1 MCWGDNPFFLN
12 GLRGFPNTLTQR
24 FGKLRPPASCCGFL
38 TQPKSTGARVGDS
51 SVRLPQSG
59 APTVCGDCLQYPKS
73 MFNGGLSPGMLYRDM
88 QLQGLGYS
96 PSTGKGSVAGDKKV
110 APGRVVCVL
119 SCGLPAH
126 PQACLTKLPLLGSG
140 SQPITSQ
147 IGAAVL
153 TRQEKHT
160 PSSCRC
166 RYPILIRQRE
176 GS

>member
-1 MCWGDNPFFLN
+1 MCRGDNPFFLN
-12 GLRGFPNTLTQR
+12 GLRGCLHTLTQMC
-24 FGKLRPPASCCGFL
+24 GKPRPPASCCGFL
-38 TQPKSTGARVGDS
+38 TQPSGTRMGDS

-59 APTVCGDCLQYPKS
+59 APPVCGDCPQHPKS

-119 SCGLPAH
+119 SCGLPAQ

-140 SQPITSQ
+140 SRPIASQ

-160 PSSCRC
+160 PSLCRC